1 MSHARSNLEDLLR
14 LALADGA
21 SLFPALLAVKVLPI
35 VLEPLYFLLHLLGV
49 LLGPFAPFAH
59 LVLELLHHLVERRAT
74 MAAKTTM
81 ASASAATTASSAA
94 SSTLKAFHHLVDE
107 LHWIIRWL
115 IRCFLVLLL
124 CGRGIL
130 IKHGNHDI
138 WSTTVRPDLKERML
152 AWETLFAACA
162 VVKVLANGALVADT
176 FDWSHSAT
184 VTRDIGVSHLSFLGG
199 LLNWRQIVGLKELLK
214 CLLGLLLQ
222 LIVDEVLERLS
233 RDSLD
238 FVALSFLVS
247 LRAALHTIIF
257 HLLIGRGCSSRADLR
272 HVAA

>member
-1 MSHARSNLEDLLR
+1 
-14 LALADGA
+14 
-21 SLFPALLAVKVLPI
+21 
-35 VLEPLYFLLHLLGV
+35 
-49 LLGPFAPFAH
+49 
-59 LVLELLHHLVERRAT
+59 

-124 CGRGIL
+124 CSRGIL

-138 WSTTVRPDLKERML
+138 RSTTVRPDLKERML
-152 AWETLFAACA
+152 AWETLFATCA
-162 VVKVLANGALVADT
+162 VVKVLANRALVADT

-184 VTRDIGVSHLSFLGG
+184 VTRDIGVSHLSFLGC

-247 LRAALHTIIF
+247 FRAALHTIIF